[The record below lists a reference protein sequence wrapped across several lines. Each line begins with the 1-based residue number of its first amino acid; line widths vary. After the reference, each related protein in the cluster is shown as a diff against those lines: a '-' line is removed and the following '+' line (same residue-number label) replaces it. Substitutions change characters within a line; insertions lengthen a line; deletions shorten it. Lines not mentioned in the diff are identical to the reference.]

1 MQECSDDDQIV
12 QGEGLAA
19 QRKRCALG
27 GGPERRERQFV
38 LAQLEALELRC
49 RVAHRRSE
57 RARAEQAE
65 GVRGQRQGVQLGH
78 AREEL
83 GECGEVAVVD
93 IGQREVGRAVPRAH
107 EEGQRLVLLVARE
120 EGTQAI
126 RERSASDR
134 WRGDGS
140 RSRRR
145 AARYFSGGLQEPH
158 RERLLL
164 ADPQPLAACSSIEA
178 RSPIWRGARRV
189 VRVALDALSV
199 AGGALACRKSDD
211 EEREEHEHGRSF
223 CVGRSRRGRP
233 QRGFTARQA
242 LGEQSSVPK

>member
-1 MQECSDDDQIV
+1 MHMASRDT
-12 QGEGLAA
+12 
-19 QRKRCALG
+19 
-27 GGPERRERQFV
+27 
-38 LAQLEALELRC
+38 
-49 RVAHRRSE
+49 AHARRRSE
-57 RARAEQAE
+57 AEREAAAPRDRVAQQLHHRGAQPI
-65 GVRGQRQGVQLGH
+65 VRQVAHAPHRRGA

-145 AARYFSGGLQEPH
+145 APTSG
-158 RERLLL
+158 
-164 ADPQPLAACSSIEA
+164 
-178 RSPIWRGARRV
+178 
-189 VRVALDALSV
+189 
-199 AGGALACRKSDD
+199 
-211 EEREEHEHGRSF
+211 
-223 CVGRSRRGRP
+223 
-233 QRGFTARQA
+233 
-242 LGEQSSVPK
+242 